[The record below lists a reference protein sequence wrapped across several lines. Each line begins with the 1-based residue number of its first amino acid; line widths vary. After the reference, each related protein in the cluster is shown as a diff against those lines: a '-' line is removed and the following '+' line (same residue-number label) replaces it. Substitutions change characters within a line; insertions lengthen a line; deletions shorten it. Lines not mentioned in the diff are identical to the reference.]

1 MLKLNTET
9 EHSSTAQMIS
19 VLTNHWAGLLP
30 VTARV
35 GVSLIIIYLANLWGG
50 GQNCDTLLINKN
62 QKCVQVNN

>member
-35 GVSLIIIYLANLWGG
+35 GVSLIIIYLANFGG
-50 GQNCDTLLINKN
+50 GGNCDTLLINKN